1 MGRRIAVARASSPI
15 AKPEKAPAISLTYN
29 ARGHASKPPSL
40 MCERARR
47 ELAFGSTRARRIPLA
62 DAIGIAELKFAD
74 RDLHSTCAAIATTE
88 IITAIPRKLRP
99 TGQNLMDRILVIIAN
114 FVRLAW
120 TLI

>member
-29 ARGHASKPPSL
+29 ARSHAFEPPSL

-74 RDLHSTCAAIATTE
+74 RDLPSTCAAIATAE
-88 IITAIPRKLRP
+88 IITVILPKLSP
-99 TGQNLMDRILVIIAN
+99 NGQNLMDRVVVIIAN

-120 TLI
+120 API